1 MMIEVNG
8 LQAGYGDLQVLWNIS
23 LKVAQGEFIVLL
35 GPNGAGKTTTLRAM
49 SGVIKPMRGE
59 IKFDGKSIVN
69 LPAYKINRLGI
80 SFITEDLNLFP
91 KMSVKDNLLVGA
103 YAGYDRKLIKESLE
117 YAFHLFARLE
127 ERQNQL
133 AGTLS
138 GGERKMLA
146 IGRGLMSNPK
156 ILMVDEPSLGLSP
169 VMTKATFEALLELN
183 RKGITILLVEQHLA
197 KALEITNRGYIIEHG
212 QIVMEGQTSIILES
226 ERVKEIYLGR

>member
-1 MMIEVNG
+1 MIEVNG

-103 YAGYDRKLIKESLE
+103 YAGYDRKLIKKSLE

>member
-1 MMIEVNG
+1 MIEVNG

-80 SFITEDLNLFP
+80 SYITEDLNLFP

-212 QIVMEGQTSIILES
+212 QIVMEGQTSIMLES

>member
-1 MMIEVNG
+1 MIEIKG
-8 LQAGYGDLQVLWNIS
+8 LQAGYDGLQVLWDITLNIS
-23 LKVAQGEFIVLL
+23 QGEFIVLL
-35 GPNGAGKTTTLRAM
+35 GPNGAGKTTTLRVI

-59 IKFDGKSIVN
+59 IKFDGKSIVGV
-69 LPAYKINRLGI
+69 PAYEINRLGI

-103 YAGYDRKLIKESLE
+103 YGVHDRKLIKESME
-117 YAFHLFARLE
+117 HVFSLFGRLK
-127 ERQNQL
+127 ERKDQL

-146 IGRGLMSNPK
+146 IGRGIMSNPK
-156 ILMVDEPSLGLSP
+156 ILLVDEPSLGLSP

-212 QIVMEGQTSIILES
+212 QIVMEGQTSILLET

>member
-1 MMIEVNG
+1 MIEVNG

-212 QIVMEGQTSIILES
+212 QIVMEGQTSIMLES

>member
-1 MMIEVNG
+1 MIEING
-8 LQAGYGDLQVLWNIS
+8 LQAGYDGLQVLWDITLNIS
-23 LKVAQGEFIVLL
+23 QGEFIVLL
-35 GPNGAGKTTTLRAM
+35 GPNGAGKTTTLRVI

-59 IKFDGKSIVN
+59 IKFDGKSIVGV
-69 LPAYKINRLGI
+69 PAYEINRLGI

-103 YAGYDRKLIKESLE
+103 YGVQDRKLIKESME
-117 YAFHLFARLE
+117 HVFSLFGRLK
-127 ERQNQL
+127 ERKDQL

-146 IGRGLMSNPK
+146 IGRGIMSNPK
-156 ILMVDEPSLGLSP
+156 ILLVDEPSLGLSP

-212 QIVMEGQTSIILES
+212 QIVMEGQTSILLET

>member
-1 MMIEVNG
+1 MIEING
-8 LQAGYGDLQVLWNIS
+8 LQAGYDGLQVLWDITLNIS
-23 LKVAQGEFIVLL
+23 QGEFIVLL
-35 GPNGAGKTTTLRAM
+35 GPNGAGKTTTLRVI

-59 IKFDGKSIVN
+59 IKFDGKSIVGV
-69 LPAYKINRLGI
+69 PAYEINRLGI

-103 YAGYDRKLIKESLE
+103 YGVHDRKLIKESME
-117 YAFHLFARLE
+117 HVFSLFGRLK
-127 ERQNQL
+127 ERKDQL

-146 IGRGLMSNPK
+146 IGRGIMSNPK
-156 ILMVDEPSLGLSP
+156 ILLVDEPSLGLSP

-212 QIVMEGQTSIILES
+212 QIVMEGQTSILLET

>member
-1 MMIEVNG
+1 MIEVNG

-103 YAGYDRKLIKESLE
+103 YAGYDRKLIKKSME

-212 QIVMEGQTSIILES
+212 QIVMEGQTSIMLES

>member
-1 MMIEVNG
+1 MIEVNG

-80 SFITEDLNLFP
+80 SIITEDLNLFP

-212 QIVMEGQTSIILES
+212 QIVMEGQTSIMLES

>member
-1 MMIEVNG
+1 MIEING
-8 LQAGYGDLQVLWNIS
+8 LQAGYDGLQVLWDITLNIS
-23 LKVAQGEFIVLL
+23 QGEFIVLL
-35 GPNGAGKTTTLRAM
+35 GPNGAGKTTTLRVI

-59 IKFDGKSIVN
+59 IKFDGKSIVGV
-69 LPAYKINRLGI
+69 PAYEINRLGI

-103 YAGYDRKLIKESLE
+103 YGVHDRKLIKESME
-117 YAFHLFARLE
+117 HVFSLFGRLK
-127 ERQNQL
+127 ERKDQL

-156 ILMVDEPSLGLSP
+156 ILLVDEPSLGLSP

-183 RKGITILLVEQHLA
+183 KKGITILLVEQHLA
-197 KALEITNRGYIIEHG
+197 KALEMTNRGYIIEHG
-212 QIVMEGQTSIILES
+212 QIVMEGQTSILLET

>member
-1 MMIEVNG
+1 MLEVSG

-23 LKVAQGEFIVLL
+23 LQVEQGEFIVLL
-35 GPNGAGKTTTLRAM
+35 GPNGAGKTTTLRSI
-49 SGVIKPMRGE
+49 SGVIKPMHGE
-59 IKFDGKSIVN
+59 IKFDGKSIVG
-69 LPAYKINRLGI
+69 LPAHKINRLGI
-80 SFITEDLNLFP
+80 SYITEDLNLFP

-103 YAGYDRKLIKESLE
+103 YAVHDRKHVRESVE
-117 YAFHLFARLE
+117 QAFDLFKRLA

-146 IGRGLMSNPK
+146 ISRGLMSNPK
-156 ILMVDEPSLGLSP
+156 ILLVDEPSLGLSP
-169 VMTKATFEALLELN
+169 VMTKATFDALSELN
-183 RKGITILLVEQHLA
+183 KKGITILLVEQHLA

-212 QIVMEGQTSIILES
+212 QVVMEGQTSILLEN

>member
-1 MMIEVNG
+1 MIEING
-8 LQAGYGDLQVLWNIS
+8 LQAGYDGLQVLWDITLNIS
-23 LKVAQGEFIVLL
+23 QGEFIVLL
-35 GPNGAGKTTTLRAM
+35 GPNGAGKTTTLRVI

-59 IKFDGKSIVN
+59 IKFDGKSIVGV
-69 LPAYKINRLGI
+69 PAYEINRLGI

-103 YAGYDRKLIKESLE
+103 YGVHDRKLIKESME
-117 YAFHLFARLE
+117 HVFSLFGRLK
-127 ERQNQL
+127 ERKDQL

-146 IGRGLMSNPK
+146 IGRGIMSNPK
-156 ILMVDEPSLGLSP
+156 ILLVDEPSLGLSP

-183 RKGITILLVEQHLA
+183 KKGITILLVEQHLA
-197 KALEITNRGYIIEHG
+197 KALEMTNRGYIIEHG
-212 QIVMEGQTSIILES
+212 QIVMEGQTSILLET

>member
-1 MMIEVNG
+1 MIEING
-8 LQAGYGDLQVLWNIS
+8 LQAGYDGLQVLWDITLNIS
-23 LKVAQGEFIVLL
+23 QGEFIVLL
-35 GPNGAGKTTTLRAM
+35 GPNGAGKTTTLRVI

-59 IKFDGKSIVN
+59 IKFDGKSIVGV
-69 LPAYKINRLGI
+69 PAYEINRLGI

-103 YAGYDRKLIKESLE
+103 YGVHDRKLIKESME
-117 YAFHLFARLE
+117 HVFSLFGRLK
-127 ERQNQL
+127 ERKDQL

-156 ILMVDEPSLGLSP
+156 ILLVDEPSLGLSP

-183 RKGITILLVEQHLA
+183 KKGITILLVEQHLA

-212 QIVMEGQTSIILES
+212 QIVMEGQTSILLET

>member
-1 MMIEVNG
+1 
-8 LQAGYGDLQVLWNIS
+8 
-23 LKVAQGEFIVLL
+23 
-35 GPNGAGKTTTLRAM
+35 
-49 SGVIKPMRGE
+49 
-59 IKFDGKSIVN
+59 
-69 LPAYKINRLGI
+69 
-80 SFITEDLNLFP
+80 
-91 KMSVKDNLLVGA
+91 
-103 YAGYDRKLIKESLE
+103 
-117 YAFHLFARLE
+117 
-127 ERQNQL
+127 
-133 AGTLS
+133 
-138 GGERKMLA
+138 MLA

>member
-1 MMIEVNG
+1 MIEVNG

-69 LPAYKINRLGI
+69 LPAHKINRLGI
-80 SFITEDLNLFP
+80 SYITEDLNLFP